1 MNEKQLNRVLN
12 RLAEELVPASVDLWP
27 DIRKR
32 FESSKRHSI
41 KGDFSMATQVD
52 HHKRFVKPLRLAG
65 LCILA
70 LLILSGLVDVT
81 PLGRAW
87 AQEILHFFTRA
98 GSDTLPIQSWQL
110 TPLPTPGTPTPDPA
124 SILDVHQSIFELGYM
139 GNPDSVTKDDLIKIA
154 KSIQ

>member
-32 FESSKRHSI
+32 FESSNRHSI
-41 KGDFSMATQVD
+41 KGDFSMAPQVD

-70 LLILSGLVDVT
+70 LLICQAWWMSPPWGAPGPKRSYISLPVPAAIPCLSN
-81 PLGRAW
+81 P
-87 AQEILHFFTRA
+87 
-98 GSDTLPIQSWQL
+98 GS
-110 TPLPTPGTPTPDPA
+110 
-124 SILDVHQSIFELGYM
+124 
-139 GNPDSVTKDDLIKIA
+139 
-154 KSIQ
+154 

>member
-70 LLILSGLVDVT
+70 LLILSGLVAVT

-98 GSDTLPIQSWQL
+98 GSDTLPIHDPTSNSWDTHARPSQHPRRPPEHL
-110 TPLPTPGTPTPDPA
+110 RAGLHGQPG
-124 SILDVHQSIFELGYM
+124 
-139 GNPDSVTKDDLIKIA
+139 
-154 KSIQ
+154 